1 MFSSLPGAF
10 LLFSQK
16 KLGKLK
22 QTDEVE
28 ADCGRN
34 PAVLQVHLLF
44 LSTYCITWTPD
55 LQCSRNK
62 QRTEFCS
69 LHSLYNSGTLW
80 MKLADPNTAGSP
92 PTARS
97 RRWACLG
104 LMSALDQSLKT
115 FMASQRNTCRAETL
129 RTKTDWTH
137 TGIQCLNIQMG
148 TNTYYSF
155 RECLCFAD
163 QKHFI

>member
-1 MFSSLPGAF
+1 
-10 LLFSQK
+10 
-16 KLGKLK
+16 
-22 QTDEVE
+22 
-28 ADCGRN
+28 
-34 PAVLQVHLLF
+34 
-44 LSTYCITWTPD
+44 
-55 LQCSRNK
+55 
-62 QRTEFCS
+62 
-69 LHSLYNSGTLW
+69 

-92 PTARS
+92 PAARS

-129 RTKTDWTH
+129 RTKTDWTQ